1 MRPTASPFGG
11 TSIGGTV
18 VLGSVVLTAGSAVVV
33 LAGSTSVGLLIA
45 TPAWAKGGHELL
57 LEPSDNPIAEAYRTG
72 LYAAGI
78 PAIVFGVS
86 ELHDEYDRLEAA
98 GVHFTGEPVTDPSG
112 IYATFDDT
120 FGNWI
125 RLHED

>member
-1 MRPTASPFGG
+1 MRVKMCGVHVTDPARAFAWYTG
-11 TSIGGTV
+11 
-18 VLGSVVLTAGSAVVV
+18 VLGFEEL
-33 LAGSTSVGLLIA
+33 LAAPEGNLYIVRSPDDRHGVG
-45 TPAWAKGGHELL
+45 LL
-57 LEPSDNPIAEAYRTG
+57 LEPSDNPIAEAYRSG

-86 ELHDEYDRLEAA
+86 ELHDEYDRLVAA
-98 GVHFTGEPVTDPSG
+98 GVHFTGEPVSDPSG